1 MLLFFDHSLDIITI
15 SQYLKKP
22 IMSKKITQVL
32 AKGLALLIIIF
43 NAWPILTAAQ
53 IFSPEGQ
60 TGLTT
65 IGEEAYGASTPKDVR
80 IVIADTVQ
88 IILGLIGIILIVLMI
103 IAGIQ
108 YMTAGGKQTTV
119 ENAIKRIKNAFIGLI
134 IVLFSYAVTVF
145 IIQQL
150 NLTINTST
158 TT

>member
-1 MLLFFDHSLDIITI
+1 
-15 SQYLKKP
+15 
-22 IMSKKITQVL
+22 MSKKITQVL

-53 IFSPEGQ
+53 VFSPEGQ
-60 TGLTT
+60 TGFTT

-80 IVIADTVQ
+80 LVVADTVQ
-88 IILGLIGIILIVLMI
+88 IVLGLIGIILVVLMI

-108 YMTAGGKQTTV
+108 YMTAGGNQTTV
-119 ENAIKRIKNAFIGLI
+119 ENAIKRIKNALIGLI

-150 NLTINTST
+150 NLAINSSIT
-158 TT
+158 

>member
-1 MLLFFDHSLDIITI
+1 
-15 SQYLKKP
+15 
-22 IMSKKITQVL
+22 MSKKITQVL

-53 IFSPEGQ
+53 VFSPEGQ
-60 TGLTT
+60 TGFTT

-80 IVIADTVQ
+80 LVVADTVQ
-88 IILGLIGIILIVLMI
+88 IVLGLIGIILVVLMI

-108 YMTAGGKQTTV
+108 YMTAGGNQTTID
-119 ENAIKRIKNAFIGLI
+119 NAIKRIKNALIGLI

-150 NLTINTST
+150 NLAINSSIT
-158 TT
+158 

>member
-1 MLLFFDHSLDIITI
+1 MLLSFKRSLDIITI

-53 IFSPEGQ
+53 VFSPEGQ
-60 TGLTT
+60 TGFTT

-80 IVIADTVQ
+80 LVVADTVQ
-88 IILGLIGIILIVLMI
+88 IVLGLIGIILVVLMI

-108 YMTAGGKQTTV
+108 YMTAGGNQTTV
-119 ENAIKRIKNAFIGLI
+119 ENAIKRIKNALIGLI

-150 NLTINTST
+150 NLAINSSIT
-158 TT
+158 